1 MRVLPFFACCL
12 PQKPADDCPKPA
24 GLRLPLRGKRIRD
37 AGPSTC
43 TNHLLA
49 LLFIY
54 LHGRRDHPAFPECAS
69 RASVNAGSSCRPL
82 NQRFLPDQT
91 LLIQTGGR
99 LVGSSVSTAKHVLTA
114 QSSCSRISSVV
125 HGSCGVAHQTRS
137 CAAHIKACRQNKI
150 TLRSAPAGKLF
161 IGASQG
167 LTDGASR

>member
-1 MRVLPFFACCL
+1 M
-12 PQKPADDCPKPA
+12 
-24 GLRLPLRGKRIRD
+24 GLRLPLGRKRIRD

-69 RASVNAGSSCRPL
+69 QASVNAGSSCRPL

-99 LVGSSVSTAKHVLTA
+99 LVSTAKHVLTP

-125 HGSCGVAHQTRS
+125 HGCCGVAHQARS
-137 CAAHIKACRQNKI
+137 CAAHIKAPRQNKS
-150 TLRSAPAGKLF
+150 TLRSSRPTLHRRLAGPDRWCKSV
-161 IGASQG
+161 G
-167 LTDGASR
+167 SRAQL